1 MGEKLETQV
10 GGKGGNAQY
19 VSFTT
24 TPSIQLE
31 TSLKDMEDR
40 TSCSCGHLV
49 VRVCLMWTLTI
60 ALDVLSRLVCDLLT
74 SRRRGDLL

>member
-10 GGKGGNAQY
+10 GGKGGDAQH
-19 VSFTT
+19 VSFAT

-40 TSCSCGHLV
+40 MSRSCEHLV
-49 VRVCLMWTLTI
+49 VCVCLMWTLTI
-60 ALDVLSRLVCDLLT
+60 TLDVLSRLVCDLLI